1 MLSLRDFLM
10 NYDHRIEAKEI
21 EDICD
26 LEIDDDGFVVCHK
39 SIDI

>member
-1 MLSLRDFLM
+1 M

-26 LEIDDDGFVVCHK
+26 LDRLEAEIDGDGCVVCHK
-39 SIDI
+39 GM